1 MQNAKLCVPSI
12 CIFVCNVLLEVL
24 ALQISLVVSQANIRA
39 SLKRKRLARKKKKKL
54 FEFFLL
60 ILVSVKLNRTLRQ
73 P

>member
-39 SLKRKRLARKKKKKL
+39 SLKRKRLARKKKKK
-54 FEFFLL
+54 
-60 ILVSVKLNRTLRQ
+60 TL
-73 P
+73 